1 MSRVA
6 PEIFKAYD
14 IRGVVGQTLTAE
26 ACELIGRAIGAEA
39 RALNYSRLALG
50 RDGRLSGP
58 ELAGAVARGLQ
69 LSGVDVVDIGQ
80 ANLGLAQAIGNGLRG
95 KAGPMLHAPETLLL
109 GGGDE
114 FAVANERRR

>member
-1 MSRVA
+1 MPSVA

-39 RALNYSRLALG
+39 RALNCSRLALG

-69 LSGVDVVDIGQ
+69 LSGVDVIDIGQ
-80 ANLGLAQAIGNGLRG
+80 VATPILYFATFHLGTGSGVMLTGSHNPPDYNGLR
-95 KAGPMLHAPETLLL
+95 
-109 GGGDE
+109 
-114 FAVANERRR
+114 